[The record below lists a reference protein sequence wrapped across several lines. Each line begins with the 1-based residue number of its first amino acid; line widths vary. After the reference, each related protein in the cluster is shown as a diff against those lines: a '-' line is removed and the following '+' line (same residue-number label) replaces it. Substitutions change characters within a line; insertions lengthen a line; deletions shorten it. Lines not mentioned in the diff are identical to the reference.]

1 MRDAVN
7 GSGQEDVALLVD
19 WENLKFSLM
28 QRNRRPNVTA
38 LREAAERFGRVAY
51 ARAYADWMDPVQAGD
66 PASLYTAGLEPV
78 YVLTRRYTTAE
89 GDARIQNSVDV
100 KLAVDCVEASHLYPN
115 IGTFV
120 IASGDHSFFHVVML
134 LRARGKRVVV
144 IGVSWATSAQLVQQ
158 ADVVLY
164 YDLDVEPEME
174 RSAGAPAKEPVAVA
188 KIEPRLATAAARAL
202 ELAQAKGPL
211 TAEPRELA
219 DVLGHIIAIVEDFRK
234 NGRDLPLSLV
244 GQELQKRMPMA
255 DFQRLARGRAGD
267 FARALHEAGLIR
279 MVNADF
285 TDWLY
290 LPHERPEVIARPRN
304 LGQELAKY
312 DYTRFNYS
320 DLTDEQKQQVIV
332 AVHDE
337 RNKPGVGWLTFNRIV
352 ETLKPVVR
360 REETDVKNLVNSLI
374 SWGVLRTGEVRTGH
388 APDTGAYYEYKTFE
402 LDLQHPDVRRALH
415 LE

>member
-1 MRDAVN
+1 MREPTN
-7 GSGQEDVALLVD
+7 GPGHEDVALLVD

-28 QRNRRPNVTA
+28 QRNRKPNVTA

-89 GDARIQNSVDV
+89 GDVRIQNSVDV

-134 LRARGKRVVV
+134 LRARGKLVVV

-164 YDLDVEPEME
+164 YDLDVEPDVE
-174 RSAGAPAKEPVAVA
+174 RAAAAPAKEPAPVA
-188 KIEPRLATAAARAL
+188 KIEPRLAAAAARAL
-202 ELAQAKGPL
+202 ELAQAKGPVS
-211 TAEPRELA
+211 AEPREIA
-219 DVLGHIIAIVEDFRK
+219 DVLGHIIAIVEDFRRD
-234 NGRDLPLSLV
+234 GRDLPLSLV
-244 GQELQKRMPMA
+244 GQELQKRMPQA

-267 FARALHEAGLIR
+267 FARALHESGLVK

-285 TDWLY
+285 TDWLF
-290 LPHERPEVIARPRN
+290 LPTERAEAIERPRN
-304 LGQELAKY
+304 TGPEPGRY
-312 DYTRFNYS
+312 DYGRFNYN
-320 DLTDEQKQQVIV
+320 DLSEEQRRAVVV
-332 AVHDE
+332 AIHDE
-337 RNKPGVGWLTFNRIV
+337 RYKPGVGWLTFNRIV

-360 REETDVKNLVNSLI
+360 REDTDVKNLVNSMI
-374 SWGVLRTGEVRTGH
+374 SWGVLKVGETKVGH
-388 APDTGAYYEYKTFE
+388 APDTGAQYEYKTFE
-402 LDLQHPDVRRALH
+402 LDLQNPEVRRALH

>member
-1 MRDAVN
+1 MREGAA
-7 GSGQEDVALLVD
+7 GGGQEDVALLVD
-19 WENLKFSLM
+19 WENLKFSLQ

-51 ARAYADWMDPVQAGD
+51 ARAYADWMDPVHAGD

-134 LRARGKRVVV
+134 LRARGRRVVV
-144 IGVSWATSAQLVQQ
+144 IGVSWATSGQLVQQ

-164 YDLDVEPEME
+164 YDLDVDPEVDGVG
-174 RSAGAPAKEPVAVA
+174 GAAPKEPVVVA
-188 KIEPRLATAAARAL
+188 KIDPRLAGAAARAL

-211 TAEPRELA
+211 TAEPREIV
-219 DVLGHIIAIVEDFRK
+219 DVLGAMMAVVEDFRK

-244 GQELQKRMPMA
+244 GQELQKRMPQA

-285 TDWLY
+285 TDWLF
-290 LPHERPEVIARPRN
+290 LPNERSEVMVRPRN
-304 LGQELAKY
+304 VGQEPAKY

-320 DLTDEQKQQVIV
+320 DLGEDQRHQVIV

-337 RNKPGVGWLTFNRIV
+337 RNRPGVGWLTFNRIV

-360 REETDVKNLVNSLI
+360 REETDVKNLVSSMI
-374 SWGVLRTGEVRTGH
+374 AWGVLRTGEVRTGH
-388 APDTGAYYEYKTFE
+388 APDTGAVYEYKTFE

>member
-1 MRDAVN
+1 MRDD
-7 GSGQEDVALLVD
+7 GSGPGQEDVALLVD

-89 GDARIQNSVDV
+89 GEARIQNSVDV
-100 KLAVDCVEASHLYPN
+100 KLAVDCIEASHLYPN

-164 YDLDVEPEME
+164 YDLDVEPEVD
-174 RSAGAPAKEPVAVA
+174 RAAAVPAKEPAAVE
-188 KIEPRLATAAARAL
+188 KIEPRLAAAAARAL
-202 ELAQAKGPL
+202 ELAQAKGPIS
-211 TAEPRELA
+211 AEPREIA
-219 DVLGHIIAIVEDFRK
+219 EVLKQILAIVQDFRT

-244 GQELQKRMPMA
+244 GQELQKRMPQA

-267 FARALHEAGLIR
+267 FARALHESGLLM

-285 TDWLY
+285 TDWLF
-290 LPHERPEVIARPRN
+290 LPNERTEAIERPRN
-304 LGQELAKY
+304 VGQELAKY
-312 DYTRFNYS
+312 DYARFNYN
-320 DLTDEQKQQVIV
+320 DLTEEQRRAVIV
-332 AVHDE
+332 AIHDE
-337 RNKPGVGWLTFNRIV
+337 RNKPGVAWLTFNRIV

-360 REETDVKNLVNSLI
+360 REESDVKNLVNSML
-374 SWGVLRTGEVRTGH
+374 SWGVLRVGEERTGH
-388 APDTGAYYEYKTFE
+388 SPETGQTYQYKTFE
-402 LDLQHPDVRRALH
+402 LDLQNPDVRRALH